1 MTRSSDALG
10 KWRDVDAEGAGVSQC
25 NNDLPSAYLLHS
37 RSHGKWSIEKMVIF
51 HGYVSHNQRV
61 YIILTIH
68 DIYIYT

>member
-37 RSHGKWSIEKMVIF
+37 HGKWSIEIDGLPIKNGDF
-51 HGYVSHNQRV
+51 PW
-61 YIILTIH
+61 LC
-68 DIYIYT
+68 